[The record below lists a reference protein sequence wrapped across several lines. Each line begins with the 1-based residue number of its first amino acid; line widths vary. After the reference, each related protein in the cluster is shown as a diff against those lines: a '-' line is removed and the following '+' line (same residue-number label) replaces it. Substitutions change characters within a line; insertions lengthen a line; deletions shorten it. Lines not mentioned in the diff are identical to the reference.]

1 MLKIEEMQKAF
12 EKVKRGKEQDLEEV
26 KLIYFDKEKNL
37 LKKYKTL
44 KQTYKEY
51 KADMERE
58 MKLKEDILTRISIE
72 KD

>member
-1 MLKIEEMQKAF
+1 VLKIEEMQKAF

>member
-1 MLKIEEMQKAF
+1 MQKAF